1 MTAYSLSSSTYPPLM
16 RPNQE
21 EALQMLLISHR
32 LLEMR
37 LPYSGMETTDIISE
51 QFLLMAGAFQELLP
65 GIYRRRMVSINVK

>member
-1 MTAYSLSSSTYPPLM
+1 
-16 RPNQE
+16 
-21 EALQMLLISHR
+21 LISHQ

-37 LPYSGMETTDIISE
+37 LPYTGMETTDIISE